1 MKHLISIFT
10 ICILA
15 LFVMSNADAQVPNK
29 ISYQGLLT
37 TSAGTPV
44 QDGSY
49 DLQFDIYNLP
59 SGGLLKHNE
68 TLTGVLVSKG
78 TFSVI
83 LHPSTTIFAE
93 SLFVEVTALS
103 GPGISSPTTFSPRSR
118 LTSAPYSLNA
128 AQINGAVIAMGTW
141 FAGSTTPFVSF
152 HGGHIDVSGTGIHDD
167 KLRFKNNSYSEVR
180 VAIMCFSDATSSMT
194 TVWGNTT
201 VDIPY
206 PHWAPFMVII
216 GELYGS
222 SEWTAVMWCAENDGY
237 GSYLAINHNK

>member
-1 MKHLISIFT
+1 MKNLFVVFAVLGLLLIST
-10 ICILA
+10 VA
-15 LFVMSNADAQVPNK
+15 AQVPNK

-37 TSAGTPV
+37 TSSGTPV

-49 DLQFDIYNLP
+49 NLQFDIYNLP
-59 SGGLLKHNE
+59 SGGSVRYTE
-68 TLTGVLVSKG
+68 TQNGVSVQRG
-78 TFSVI
+78 IFSVF
-83 LHPSTTIFAE
+83 LSPSYTVFSE

-103 GPGISSPTTFSPRSR
+103 GPGISSPLTFLPRSR

-128 AQINGAVIAMGTW
+128 AQLNGAVITMGTW

-152 HGGHIDVSGTGIHDD
+152 HGGHIDVSGTGSHDE

-180 VAIMCFSDATSSMT
+180 VAIMCFTDATSSMT

-201 VDIPY
+201 VDIIY

-216 GELYGS
+216 GELAAS
-222 SEWTAVMWCAENDGY
+222 SNWTTVMWCSENDGN

>member
-1 MKHLISIFT
+1 MKHVFFIF
-10 ICILA
+10 CILV
-15 LFVMSNADAQVPNK
+15 LVSSLLGQVPNK

-37 TSAGTPV
+37 TSSGTPV

-49 DLQFDIYNLP
+49 NLQFDIYNLP
-59 SGGLLKHNE
+59 SGGSIRYTE
-68 TLTGVLVSKG
+68 TQNGISVQRG
-78 TFSVI
+78 TFNVFLS
-83 LHPSTTIFAE
+83 PSYTVFSE
-93 SLFVEVTALS
+93 SLFVEVTGLS
-103 GPGISSPTTFSPRSR
+103 GPSISTPITFSPRSR

-152 HGGHIDVSGTGIHDD
+152 HGGHIDVSGTGLHDD

-180 VAIMCFSDATSSMT
+180 VAVMCFTDATSSMT

-216 GELYGS
+216 GELAAS
-222 SEWTAVMWCAENDGY
+222 SDWTTVMWCSENDGN